1 LAVALDGELADVF
14 GAGAVLPGGIE
25 MVDIAIAWLLAHPL
39 EGVGALALLS
49 VVTGLLLVPR
59 IHEIAQH
66 GHPRC

>member
-1 LAVALDGELADVF
+1 
-14 GAGAVLPGGIE
+14 